1 MLLNN
6 SYNKY
11 NNTYQS
17 TIYVDFPNKDNYIR
31 QTLQVQYELN
41 KIMDLSVNDSKE
53 RQFNL
58 VINGES
64 YPSSQYAA
72 KGKEFINNIR
82 SIQ

>member
-41 KIMDLSVNDSKE
+41 NVMDLSVNDIKE

-64 YPSSQYAA
+64 YPSNQYAT
-72 KGKEFINNIR
+72 KGKEFISNIK